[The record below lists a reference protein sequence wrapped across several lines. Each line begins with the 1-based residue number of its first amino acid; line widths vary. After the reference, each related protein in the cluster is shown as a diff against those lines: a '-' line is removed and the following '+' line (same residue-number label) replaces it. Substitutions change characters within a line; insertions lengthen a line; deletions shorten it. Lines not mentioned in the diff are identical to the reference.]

1 MSQRGTA
8 GYGEARVSQENLTE
22 SSVGTTYVPGNPYYI
37 YIYIQYY
44 VPLKYIEY
52 GVYGNLIQKP
62 HSIYLRWTACVAP
75 EKS

>member
-37 YIYIQYY
+37 NIYIYIYMQS
-44 VPLKYIEY
+44 PL
-52 GVYGNLIQKP
+52 
-62 HSIYLRWTACVAP
+62 SR
-75 EKS
+75 